1 MADFFKKIGTYLD
14 DLVEKGGEAIDKG
27 VNVASEGLKGAY
39 DKATSG
45 EVNSH
50 VAPYLEKAEQY
61 FSKVDLGGL
70 TTEEKVSKV
79 ITYTSATCG
88 AVALQPFPVAD
99 FFLLTPIQVVMV
111 MKIGQLMGYEV
122 SKREAKEVLYE
133 IVGVV
138 GWGLLARTLI
148 VTGYKTFIPFLGGL
162 LSFPLVYGATYALG
176 KSAEY
181 YYTRKNEGQPIDI
194 NDFKVLWHNATEEGR
209 QKGEQEKDITEEVQE
224 DVATEV
230 KEEFKEEVE
239 KEAEVTA
246 QVDTEAEEASSKESK
261 VEIKDDIIN

>member
-1 MADFFKKIGTYLD
+1 MADFFKKIGSYLD
-14 DLVEKGGEAIDKG
+14 ELVEKGGEAIDKG

-39 DKATSG
+39 DKATAG

-70 TTEEKVSKV
+70 TTEEKVGKV

-181 YYTRKNEGQPIDI
+181 YYTRKIEGKPIDI

-209 QKGEQEKDITEEVQE
+209 QKGEQEKDIVVSENPDEISLKAEEVKE
-224 DVATEV
+224 DVVIEV
-230 KEEFKEEVE
+230 KEESQEEVE
-239 KEAEVTA
+239 AEAEVTA
-246 QVDTEAEEASSKESK
+246 KADTETKEKS
-261 VEIKDDIIN
+261 